1 MIWQDDVSGF
11 LDRKLFLTW
20 YHRYHFAENVTTKSP
35 SGNGAGTASLVV
47 NGSVL
52 TTHIGADDVAEP
64 LPGFSLKPHEL
75 QLRKRG
81 KVAGAG
87 VDLDARQ
94 QAAQL
99 KPFYAGRLLRR
110 L

>member
-47 NGSVL
+47 SAL
-52 TTHIGADDVAEP
+52 
-64 LPGFSLKPHEL
+64 
-75 QLRKRG
+75 
-81 KVAGAG
+81 
-87 VDLDARQ
+87 
-94 QAAQL
+94 
-99 KPFYAGRLLRR
+99 
-110 L
+110 